1 MFYIFRHIEYA
12 WLILFIPFLTWV
24 YSMVPWFTSAEDGVQ
39 YKLMRF
45 IFAVVPLLSF
55 ILALKLNQ
63 SLRRNLDG
71 FSKYSELLNQLLAT
85 SMILVGFT
93 EDELRIEYSD
103 DSERIKTIKGS
114 IQRSLMNI
122 RHILT
127 MLPGL
132 IKWHFRSRT
141 ILNKSVVGR
150 QKLLLNVN
158 YKLYYKIDKI
168 SQGRLGDV
176 EATLLILGNE
186 MENFC
191 THCKKIDRQS
201 VSLATL
207 MAKWNVVY
215 TQWCALNNTFGYEDP
230 QIVNWYMNVLIAFFT
245 IFFPIG
251 FVDIP
256 IGYGLLITTVIGYC
270 YIGLYTASCIV
281 SNPFKKI
288 IGVHS
293 NSVSRREKNIRD
305 QINTVFDLGKQNLD
319 NIHSTSIELNI

>member
-24 YSMVPWFTSAEDGVQ
+24 YSMIPWFTTSEDGVQ

-63 SLRRNLDG
+63 SLKRNLDG

-85 SMILVGFT
+85 SMILVSFT
-93 EDELRIEYSD
+93 EDELRIEKPND
-103 DSERIKTIKGS
+103 TTKNKTIKRS
-114 IQRSLMNI
+114 IQESLKNI
-122 RHILT
+122 KHILT

-132 IKWHFRSRT
+132 IKWHFRSST
-141 ILNKSVVGR
+141 ELDKSVVGR
-150 QKLLLNVN
+150 QKLLSKENDT
-158 YKLYYKIDKI
+158 LYHKIFNI

-191 THCKKIDRQS
+191 TNCKKLDRQS

-293 NSVSRREKNIRD
+293 NSVSQREKNIRD
-305 QINTVFDLGKQNLD
+305 QINTVFEIGKQNLD
-319 NIHSTSIELNI
+319 NIQF